1 MMWVKQ
7 CHKPHIWEWF
17 IPHIKMVI
25 VGMVYYCF
33 THVSSFLMFVST
45 SQWFLGSFHNQPS
58 SQPCVTQRVAP
69 YRCRAV
75 VLRPGRWHLQGPVQR
90 ELHVENWSFP
100 KVSSLSQS
108 HEDVV
113 PQGAM
118 TI

>member
-1 MMWVKQ
+1 
-7 CHKPHIWEWF
+7 
-17 IPHIKMVI
+17 
-25 VGMVYYCF
+25 
-33 THVSSFLMFVST
+33 MFVSTEST

-75 VLRPGRWHLQGPVQR
+75 LLRPGRWHLQGPVQR
-90 ELHVENWSFP
+90 ELHVENWAFP

-108 HEDVV
+108 HEATRCPKV

-118 TI
+118 TIETGLTPQ